1 MVLAIESSCDETAAA
16 VIHDGVVL
24 SSVVASQA
32 SMHSEYGGVV
42 PELAVRE
49 HLRNLLPVAR
59 QALAHAVATPADLC
73 AVAATRGP
81 GLPAAL
87 AAGYAAAQG
96 FALATGLPLFGVHH
110 HEAHLYSPWI
120 VGNPPRAA
128 WEELEPH
135 ISLIVSG
142 GHTLLVRVDSAGSH
156 RVLGSTLDDA
166 AGECLDKA
174 AKLMGLG
181 YPGGPRVDQLAEEG
195 HAHQAL
201 FPRPML
207 HEPHD
212 DFSFSGLK
220 TSVRTYLA
228 RHPGCTEDA
237 ARLRD
242 VCAELRAAV
251 VDVLVGKALRA
262 ARRERVRC
270 ITASGG
276 VACSVGLR
284 RALSL
289 QCSASGIRCH
299 IAQPAYCT
307 DNAAMAGILGEHLWK
322 SGARPDAPG
331 LEVSPG
337 WTLSKVAEARRPTA
351 AAHPPGVSS

>member
-16 VIHDGVVL
+16 VVHDGVVL
-24 SSVVASQA
+24 ANTVASQA
-32 SMHSEYGGVV
+32 LLHSEYGGVV

-49 HLRNLLPVAR
+49 HLRNLLPVVRDAMGR
-59 QALAHAVATPADLC
+59 AGVTPSDLT

-96 FALATGLPLFGVHH
+96 FALARGLPLFGVHH

-120 VGNPPRAA
+120 SGTPPHAA
-128 WEELEPH
+128 WDALEPH
-135 ISLIVSG
+135 VCLVVSG
-142 GHTLLVRVDSAGSH
+142 GHTLLVRVDSFGRHA
-156 RVLGSTLDDA
+156 VLGGTLDDA
-166 AGECLDKA
+166 AGECLDKC

-181 YPGGPRVDQLAEEG
+181 YPGGPQVDQLAEQG
-195 HAHQAL
+195 RADASL
-201 FPRPML
+201 FPRPTL
-207 HEPHD
+207 HEAHD

-228 RHPGCTEDA
+228 RHPGCTDDGE
-237 ARLRD
+237 RLRNL
-242 VCAELRAAV
+242 CAELRAAV

-262 ARRERVRC
+262 ARRQGVRC

-276 VACSVGLR
+276 VACSVGFRRELALR
-284 RALSL
+284 CQREGLACRIAL
-289 QCSASGIRCH
+289 
-299 IAQPAYCT
+299 PAYCT
-307 DNAAMAGILGEHLWK
+307 DNAAMVAVLGEQLVR
-322 SGARPDAPG
+322 SGAQPDAPG

-337 WTLSKVAEARRPTA
+337 WELATVRHSQALGGQPA
-351 AAHPPGVSS
+351 